1 VRRCALEVAWLDQKS
16 FPLTYE
22 DRRVIDD
29 SRFGLIRPDVK
40 EWNLQMREV
49 RMEDEG
55 LYRCT
60 VNTNPVRNKLIML
73 FVRGE
78 TLRYVSIDYLQ
89 VSRGVQSSRCCAQ
102 FIVSFKVILITYM

>member
-1 VRRCALEVAWLDQKS
+1 VAWLDQKS

-29 SRFGLIRPDVK
+29 SRFGLIRPDVN

-49 RMEDEG
+49 RLEDEG

-78 TLRYVSIDYLQ
+78 PLWYISID
-89 VSRGVQSSRCCAQ
+89 
-102 FIVSFKVILITYM
+102 FFK

>member
-1 VRRCALEVAWLDQKS
+1 MNIAHSDGEFPRILTTRECVQVAWLDQKS

-29 SRFGLIRPDVK
+29 SRFSLIRPEVK
-40 EWNLQMREV
+40 EWNLQIREV
-49 RMEDEG
+49 RLEDEG

-73 FVRGE
+73 FVRGDFF
-78 TLRYVSIDYLQ
+78 S
-89 VSRGVQSSRCCAQ
+89 
-102 FIVSFKVILITYM
+102 

>member
-1 VRRCALEVAWLDQKS
+1 MRQCAFEVAWLDQKS

-29 SRFGLIRPDVK
+29 SRFGLIRPDVN

-49 RMEDEG
+49 RLEDEG

-78 TLRYVSIDYLQ
+78 PLWYISID
-89 VSRGVQSSRCCAQ
+89 
-102 FIVSFKVILITYM
+102 FFK